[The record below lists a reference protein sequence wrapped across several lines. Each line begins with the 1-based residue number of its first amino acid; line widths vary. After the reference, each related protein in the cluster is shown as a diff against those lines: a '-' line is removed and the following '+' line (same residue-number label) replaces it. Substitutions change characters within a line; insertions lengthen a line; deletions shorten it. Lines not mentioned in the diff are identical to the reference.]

1 MAYTVILSHEA
12 EKNYNQ
18 ICDYILDKFS
28 VKEVVKFDER
38 FSETL
43 LLLSISPYVFP
54 IASKKL
60 KVYRSLIYNV
70 TVVYYVIVG
79 NQVQIL
85 SLFDGRQGSKR
96 NKFEQSL

>member
-1 MAYTVILSHEA
+1 MAFTVILSHEA

-18 ICDYILDKFS
+18 ICSYILHKFS

-38 FSETL
+38 FTETL
-43 LLLSISPYVFP
+43 LLLSVSPYVFP
-54 IASKKL
+54 IASKNF
-60 KVYRSLIYNV
+60 KVHRCLIYKL

-96 NKFEQSL
+96 NKFE